1 MNLQRLLKDFL
12 FPKLKFGLTSI
23 ITTAIDHI
31 IYLILIR
38 YLIESKAHF
47 ISYGIGIIIN
57 FLLQKSFV
65 FMLRRRVYI
74 AFIMSVL
81 FSIIGLLAGTM
92 LIHNFAKI
100 EFFSNHKYLN
110 KLAVT
115 GIIFIYN
122 FYTKRFAFEKEYT
135 KL

>member
-12 FPKLKFGLTSI
+12 FPKFKFGLTSI

-31 IYLILIR
+31 IYLILIK

-65 FMLRRRVYI
+65 FMLRRRVYV
-74 AFIMSVL
+74 AFIMSIL
-81 FSIIGLLAGTM
+81 FSIIGLIAGTF
-92 LIHNFAKI
+92 LVHNFAKI

>member
-12 FPKLKFGLTSI
+12 FPKIKFGLTSI

-38 YLIESKAHF
+38 YLIESRAHF

-57 FLLQKSFV
+57 FMLQKRFV
-65 FMLRRRVYI
+65 FMLRRKVYI
-74 AFIMSVL
+74 AFIISVL
-81 FSIIGLLAGTM
+81 FSIFGLIASTFLV
-92 LIHNFAKI
+92 HNFAKI
-100 EFFSNHKYLN
+100 DFFSNHKYLN